1 MMGNESL
8 TFEVGENDDFC
19 DGPWAAAS
27 TAGDNAPMF
36 GINF

>member
-19 DGPWAAAS
+19 DGPWSAAS
-27 TAGDNAPMF
+27 TSSGNAILF
-36 GINF
+36 GSNF